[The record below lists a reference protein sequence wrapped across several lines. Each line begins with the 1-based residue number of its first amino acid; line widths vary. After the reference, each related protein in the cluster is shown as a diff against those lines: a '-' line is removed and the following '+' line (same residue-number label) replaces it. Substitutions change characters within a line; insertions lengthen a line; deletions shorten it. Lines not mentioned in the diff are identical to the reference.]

1 MPWWFVIMANW
12 ELKKTNISFGYC
24 WQLIILYLQK
34 VQEIWYSQ
42 KKVNNIQRN
51 LQIIYYKGFGN
62 KWILNIKNNENVIVL
77 LNDQETLYFQQKYW
91 YTKQTFKL
99 LKLQFVYQ

>member
-12 ELKKTNISFGYC
+12 ELKKTNMSFGYC

-42 KKVNNIQRN
+42 KKVNIQRN

-62 KWILNIKNNENVIVL
+62 KYKEQWKCNCSLKWSRNPYISNTNIGT
-77 LNDQETLYFQQKYW
+77 QS
-91 YTKQTFKL
+91 KL
-99 LKLQFVYQ
+99 

>member
-42 KKVNNIQRN
+42 KKVNIQRN

-77 LNDQETLYFQQKYW
+77 LNDQETPIFPTQILVHKANF
-91 YTKQTFKL
+91 FKL

>member
-1 MPWWFVIMANW
+1 MANW

-42 KKVNNIQRN
+42 KKVNIQRN
-51 LQIIYYKGFGN
+51 LQIIYYKGFGT

-77 LNDQETLYFQQKYW
+77 LNDQETPIFPTQILVHKANF
-91 YTKQTFKL
+91 
-99 LKLQFVYQ
+99 